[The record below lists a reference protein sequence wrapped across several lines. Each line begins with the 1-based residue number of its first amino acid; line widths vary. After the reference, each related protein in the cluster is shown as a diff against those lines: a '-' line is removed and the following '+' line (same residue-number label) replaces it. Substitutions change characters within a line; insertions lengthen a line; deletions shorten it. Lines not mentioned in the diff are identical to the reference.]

1 MTAANYDASLARLL
15 VHEGGYSNHPSDPG
29 GPTNYGITIHDF
41 RKYIDRNGTAADVRA
56 MTVEQAKTIY
66 RRRYWD
72 VQRCDQLPAGV
83 DYAIFDY
90 GVNSGIGRSGK
101 VLRRVLGLSDGTSAI
116 TDEVIAAAGR
126 RDPKVLASAIC
137 DERLAFLRGLGT
149 WPTFGRGWGRRVA
162 EVRAAALAMAGAS
175 QGVITPSAPPSPP
188 SGEGPARIPQMPP
201 APAQAGASPSPPS
214 ARSRASSPS
223 DSEGP
228 ARTPQISAPPS
239 PLGEG
244 PAWTPQMPPPWLA
257 RMNAILGLYEFQ
269 GGADNPAIL
278 AMAKA
283 CGGSIARE
291 YRHDSIPWCALT
303 INYVLIASGLPGND
317 SLWALDFA
325 KYGKRLSGPAVGCI
339 ASQKRSGGGHVYLV
353 VGRTSDGKIVGRG
366 GNQSDMVCDT
376 TFLASDGT
384 RTYTWPV
391 AHPVPTNQTFASL
404 PIVRPAPKAH
414 KDIVLPP
421 PTRLELPGKGAV
433 PEPKVT
439 KPIATGAGGASAA
452 AGVTWWDWVQT
463 HPLETAL
470 IAAGVA
476 LMVAAAVH
484 AVRRHDKAKQEA
496 PTPGLVPVFA
506 APEASTG
513 EPGDAR

>member
-29 GPTNYGITIHDF
+29 GPTNYGITIHDY

-56 MTVEQAKTIY
+56 MTVEQAKLIY

-116 TDEVIAAAGR
+116 SDEVIAAAGR

-175 QGVITPSAPPSPP
+175 QGVITQP
-188 SGEGPARIPQMPP
+188 EP
-201 APAQAGASPSPPS
+201 APAQAGAPG
-214 ARSRASSPS
+214 A
-223 DSEGP
+223 
-228 ARTPQISAPPS
+228 I
-239 PLGEG
+239 
-244 PAWTPQMPPPWLA
+244 PPWLA

-269 GGADNPAIL
+269 GGADNPAII

-303 INYVLIASGLPGND
+303 VNYVLIASGLPGND

-339 ASQKRSGGGHVYLV
+339 ASQKRSWGRACLPGGRPNLGWHDRWPGRQPVGHGVRYDVFGRRQHPGLYVAGRISGSDQSDIRGPADRPTSSQGAQGYRPSATHQARRARQGRGARAEGDKADCNRCRRRKRGGRGDVVGLGADACARDRADRGGRGPDGRRGGPCGAPALQGETGSAHAGAGPGLRPTRGFDGRAGGGRTMIHAAVVMLV
-353 VGRTSDGKIVGRG
+353 VAAVIGALIDAGRRP
-366 GNQSDMVCDT
+366 
-376 TFLASDGT
+376 GT
-384 RTYTWPV
+384 PRR
-391 AHPVPTNQTFASL
+391 AKAQVPTL
-404 PIVRPAPKAH
+404 
-414 KDIVLPP
+414 
-421 PTRLELPGKGAV
+421 
-433 PEPKVT
+433 
-439 KPIATGAGGASAA
+439 IALGFSALFFAA
-452 AGVTWWDWVQT
+452 ALLG
-463 HPLETAL
+463 
-470 IAAGVA
+470 
-476 LMVAAAVH
+476 
-484 AVRRHDKAKQEA
+484 
-496 PTPGLVPVFA
+496 F
-506 APEASTG
+506 
-513 EPGDAR
+513 

>member
-149 WPTFGRGWGRRVA
+149 WPTFGRGWSRRVA

-175 QGVITPSAPPSPP
+175 QGVITP
-188 SGEGPARIPQMPP
+188 
-201 APAQAGASPSPPS
+201 
-214 ARSRASSPS
+214 
-223 DSEGP
+223 
-228 ARTPQISAPPS
+228 SAPPS

-484 AVRRHDKAKQEA
+484 AVRRHVKAKQEA

>member
-1 MTAANYDASLARLL
+1 MTVANYDASLARLL

-29 GPTNYGITIHDF
+29 GPTNYGITIHDY
-41 RKYIDRNGTAADVRA
+41 RKYISSSGTAADVRS
-56 MTVEQAKTIY
+56 MTVDQAKTIY

-101 VLRRVLGLSDGTSAI
+101 VLRRVLGLSDGTAAI
-116 TDEVIAAAGR
+116 SDEVIAAVGR

-137 DERLAFLRGLGT
+137 DERLAFLRGLAT

-175 QGVITPSAPPSPP
+175 QGVITAP
-188 SGEGPARIPQMPP
+188 EP
-201 APAQAGASPSPPS
+201 APAQAGAPG
-214 ARSRASSPS
+214 A
-223 DSEGP
+223 
-228 ARTPQISAPPS
+228 I
-239 PLGEG
+239 
-244 PAWTPQMPPPWLA
+244 PPWLA

-283 CGGSIARE
+283 CGGAIARE

-303 INYVLIASGLPGND
+303 VNYVLIASGLPGND

-325 KYGKRLSGPAVGCI
+325 KYGKRLSGPAVGAI

-353 VGRTSDGKIVGRG
+353 VGRTADGKIVGRG

-376 TFLASDGT
+376 TFSAGDST

-391 AHPVPTNQTFASL
+391 AYPVPTNQTFAAL

-421 PTRLELPGKGAV
+421 PTKLDPRSEPGAGLRGKGAV

-439 KPIATGAGGASAA
+439 TPIATGAGGASAA
-452 AGVTWWDWVQT
+452 AGMTWWDWVQT
-463 HPLETAL
+463 HALETAL

-484 AVRRHDKAKQEA
+484 AVRRHFRAKQEA

-506 APEASTG
+506 SPEASPG
-513 EPGDAR
+513 EPVAGSGDAR